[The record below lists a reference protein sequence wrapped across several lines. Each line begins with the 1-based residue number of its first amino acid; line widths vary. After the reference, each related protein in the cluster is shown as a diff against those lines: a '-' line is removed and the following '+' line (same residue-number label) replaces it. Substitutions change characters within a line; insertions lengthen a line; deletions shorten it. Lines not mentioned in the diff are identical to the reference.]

1 MNKNI
6 ILSIVTL
13 IVVVVILIFGIVSI
27 SNSGA
32 NVAASGDGVEDT
44 IAVYGQGKVFIQ
56 PDIAYIVFGVETRNK
71 DPKIA
76 QDENEQLMNELIK
89 ALESANIS
97 RESIRT
103 VDYDVYKNYNYSYYN
118 VSTLIEVSIEEVER
132 ASEIINIVSDAGS
145 NVFRRIRFDLIDRQS
160 AYNEALDMALERAAE
175 KAASMAESTG
185 RKVASVISIEEDS
198 STKSFWESDLTNY
211 VSSSSAYTDSGNG
224 SISSGQLQ
232 ISAIV
237 NVVYRLK

>member
-1 MNKNI
+1 MNK
-6 ILSIVTL
+6 
-13 IVVVVILIFGIVSI
+13 
-27 SNSGA
+27 
-32 NVAASGDGVEDT
+32 
-44 IAVYGQGKVFIQ
+44 
-56 PDIAYIVFGVETRNK
+56 
-71 DPKIA
+71 
-76 QDENEQLMNELIK
+76 LIK

-103 VDYDVYKNYNYSYYN
+103 VDYDVYKSYRYSYYN

-160 AYNEALDMALERAAE
+160 AYNEALDMALERAAQ